1 MLSNWICGWAGGV
14 SKADDTCRTKSLE
27 GIGGRWLDGD
37 GLMGKSGKN
46 G

>member
-1 MLSNWICGWAGGV
+1 MRGWQERRL
-14 SKADDTCRTKSLE
+14 SKADDTCRTKSL
-27 GIGGRWLDGD
+27 GAIGGRWLD